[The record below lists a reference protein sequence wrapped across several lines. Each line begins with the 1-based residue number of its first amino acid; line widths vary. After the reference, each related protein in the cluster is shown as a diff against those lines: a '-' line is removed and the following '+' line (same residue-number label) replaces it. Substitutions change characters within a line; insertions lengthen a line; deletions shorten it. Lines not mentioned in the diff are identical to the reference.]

1 MTDYLEEGPGQGEA
15 LLQALEA
22 MVLWIPVP
30 DGRTA
35 EADGGTSLP
44 ATDLCIQGSFVS
56 PADRREPD
64 REDAPG
70 SSTGAEAPLIRGGRE
85 DGEEALPLLSVLLE
99 RERAAAALNEIRTAQ
114 EASRRRPRSWAY
126 PAPQAIFPSWR
137 AGNGPRQPKTGAGLG
152 ERGGEFLRA
161 VHSADGPGLS
171 PGQPPL

>member
-70 SSTGAEAPLIRGGRE
+70 SVSYTHL
-85 DGEEALPLLSVLLE
+85 DV
-99 RERAAAALNEIRTAQ
+99 
-114 EASRRRPRSWAY
+114 Y
-126 PAPQAIFPSWR
+126 K
-137 AGNGPRQPKTGAGLG
+137 RQPIEAGT
-152 ERGGEFLRA
+152 LR
-161 VHSADGPGLS
+161 
-171 PGQPPL
+171 

>member
-56 PADRREPD
+56 RRIGGSRTGRMPQ
-64 REDAPG
+64 G

-99 RERAAAALNEIRTAQ
+99 RERAA
-114 EASRRRPRSWAY
+114 
-126 PAPQAIFPSWR
+126 
-137 AGNGPRQPKTGAGLG
+137 GGP
-152 ERGGEFLRA
+152 E
-161 VHSADGPGLS
+161 
-171 PGQPPL
+171 

>member
-56 PADRREPD
+56 PADRREPG
-64 REDAPG
+64 PG
-70 SSTGAEAPLIRGGRE
+70 GCPRVFHRGGGPLIRGGRE
-85 DGEEALPLLSVLLE
+85 DGEKPPCSPSSWSG
-99 RERAAAALNEIRTAQ
+99 NGQ
-114 EASRRRPRSWAY
+114 RRP
-126 PAPQAIFPSWR
+126 
-137 AGNGPRQPKTGAGLG
+137 
-152 ERGGEFLRA
+152 
-161 VHSADGPGLS
+161 
-171 PGQPPL
+171 

>member
-64 REDAPG
+64 PG
-70 SSTGAEAPLIRGGRE
+70 GRPRVFHRGGGPAHQR
-85 DGEEALPLLSVLLE
+85 GKGRMGRKP
-99 RERAAAALNEIRTAQ
+99 
-114 EASRRRPRSWAY
+114 SRCSPSSWSGNGQRRP
-126 PAPQAIFPSWR
+126 
-137 AGNGPRQPKTGAGLG
+137 
-152 ERGGEFLRA
+152 E
-161 VHSADGPGLS
+161 
-171 PGQPPL
+171 

>member
-56 PADRREPD
+56 PADRREPE

-70 SSTGAEAPLIRGGRE
+70 FFHRGGGPAHQR
-85 DGEEALPLLSVLLE
+85 GKGGWGGSPP
-99 RERAAAALNEIRTAQ
+99 AAL
-114 EASRRRPRSWAY
+114 RP
-126 PAPQAIFPSWR
+126 P
-137 AGNGPRQPKTGAGLG
+137 GAGTG
-152 ERGGEFLRA
+152 SGGPE
-161 VHSADGPGLS
+161 
-171 PGQPPL
+171 

>member
-44 ATDLCIQGSFVS
+44 ATDFCIQGSFVS

-70 SSTGAEAPLIRGGRE
+70 SSTGAEAPQMV
-85 DGEEALPLLSVLLE
+85 EATGSPAMQVMLL
-99 RERAAAALNEIRTAQ
+99 
-114 EASRRRPRSWAY
+114 
-126 PAPQAIFPSWR
+126 
-137 AGNGPRQPKTGAGLG
+137 
-152 ERGGEFLRA
+152 
-161 VHSADGPGLS
+161 
-171 PGQPPL
+171 

>member
-35 EADGGTSLP
+35 EADGAPPSLP
-44 ATDLCIQGSFVS
+44 RIFVYRAVSFP

-70 SSTGAEAPLIRGGRE
+70 SSTGAEAPLHQRGKG
-85 DGEEALPLLSVLLE
+85 GWGGSPP
-99 RERAAAALNEIRTAQ
+99 AAL
-114 EASRRRPRSWAY
+114 RP
-126 PAPQAIFPSWR
+126 P
-137 AGNGPRQPKTGAGLG
+137 GAGTG
-152 ERGGEFLRA
+152 SGGPE
-161 VHSADGPGLS
+161 
-171 PGQPPL
+171 